1 MGNAMADCEIGCIK
15 KPKISQITLLFWY
28 VLWLWYLRT
37 VPKNWT
43 IPTKIEWPQPLFSF
57 GPFKRVKGLKNGS
70 KYLIFKNWLDTRLK
84 METHEPNVHH
94 CEGCLV
100 RFLASVLRFGRS
112 KSHFLSLEKGHFL
125 QTWTPNSTVHCRP
138 WTIGH
143 CVWLTY
149 EDLIYPWFSST
160 ETSTPRSVFCRP
172 QVFLRKTQDLVCD
185 SRHT

>member
-1 MGNAMADCEIGCIK
+1 MNMKSCTNFQTH
-15 KPKISQITLLFWY
+15 ISIFDRMQHPINFW
-28 VLWLWYLRT
+28 
-37 VPKNWT
+37 
-43 IPTKIEWPQPLFSF
+43 S
-57 GPFKRVKGLKNGS
+57 VKGKNGS
-70 KYLIFKNWLDTRLK
+70 KTNDNVQFFKIGLIYSPKNGNAYTKCLI
-84 METHEPNVHH
+84 HH
-94 CEGCLV
+94 LGGYFA

-125 QTWTPNSTVHCRP
+125 QTWTPNSTVHCKP

-160 ETSTPRSVFCRP
+160 ATSTPRSVFCRP